1 MYRRDSE
8 EIEKYFE
15 EYYKAL
21 CFYCKARMP
30 NHATYVEDIVNEVFV
45 ILCKKWHTLEKS
57 DIRAWLYRVA
67 DNLLKAFFRKQVKE
81 AKKLVYIDNMDY
93 LADNN
98 LIYEQ
103 IFENI
108 DDDAIEMYKAEIL
121 NGLSEENRKLYD
133 MNFVKKLSH
142 EEIGKELRISEE
154 ALKKRLYRLKQKI
167 KIEIDARV
175 KEC

>member
-21 CFYCKARMP
+21 CFSCKARMP

-67 DNLLKAFFRKQVKE
+67 DNLLKEFFRKQAKE
-81 AKKLVYIDNMDY
+81 TQKLDYIDDF
-93 LADNN
+93 ADDN

-103 IFENI
+103 NFENI
-108 DDDAIEMYKAEIL
+108 DDDAIEIYKAEIL
-121 NGLSEENRKLYD
+121 SGLSEENKKLYD
-133 MNFVKKLSH
+133 MNFVKNLSH
-142 EEIGKELRISEE
+142 EEIDKELRISEE

-167 KIEIDARV
+167 KIEIDERV
-175 KEC
+175 KRC